1 MYTMLCSQPR
11 PKWISRY
18 LQRDFGSRLT
28 FCGTLC
34 VQTTLAFGTENDV
47 CREVERRKKLFPD
60 GGLFLGP
67 THAIQV
73 GTPLENILALY
84 RTAGSLMD
92 PVDHSILDIESDN
105 SGDKINMSKLF

>member
-1 MYTMLCSQPR
+1 MD
-11 PKWISRY
+11 IAV
-18 LQRDFGSRLT
+18 LQREFGSRLT

-34 VQTTLAFGTENDV
+34 VQTTLAFGTEKDV
-47 CREVERRKKLFPD
+47 CGETERRKMLFPD

-84 RTAGSLMD
+84 RTAGSLAENIAD
-92 PVDHSILDIESDN
+92 DILTIQDGS
-105 SGDKINMSKLF
+105 SADKINMSKLF